1 MKVTPQITAD
11 LEEYPEL
18 ATLLNAVIRPVVDL
32 MGAHAITSL
41 RRIRK
46 TGVFDHPYD
55 KEVVTSMDMP
65 VVPESVRAVQY
76 MVGKALLD
84 YLEAIGISGLSLE
97 MSQDEVQAIANLW
110 APRRA
115 PQDKP
120 LPPNNGDGLDP
131 VPVGEQAESAGRTP
145 DKTEPR
151 PEEPDAGDVPSPWLP
166 ENPQSK
172 PRPKPKPQPSPALKH
187 ADQGLPTPVKQDR
200 EPAGQDLE
208 PAGPDGK
215 EASNG

>member
-18 ATLLNAVIRPVVDL
+18 AKLLNAVIRPVVDL

-55 KEVVTSMDMP
+55 KDVVTPMDIPAM
-65 VVPESVRAVQY
+65 PESVRAVQY
-76 MVGKALLD
+76 MVGKAILD

-97 MSQDEVQAIANLW
+97 MSQDEIRAMANLW
-110 APRRA
+110 APRRV

-120 LPPNNGDGLDP
+120 LPPNSGDELDP
-131 VPVGEQAESAGRTP
+131 VPVDEQAESAGRTP
-145 DKTEPR
+145 NKTEPSPEDPVVEDAPAPLPAEKPQAKPEPEPESR
-151 PEEPDAGDVPSPWLP
+151 PSPGPRHVEPGPSTPVEQDPEPD
-166 ENPQSK
+166 
-172 PRPKPKPQPSPALKH
+172 
-187 ADQGLPTPVKQDR
+187 
-200 EPAGQDLE
+200 
-208 PAGPDGK
+208 GPDGK